1 MVALQLAAIFGA
13 PDLKT
18 KPVTPDDLSSSVI
31 AFPPLARRADLS
43 LDADGNRA
51 LIRHLEAGGVRTLMY
66 GGNANFYHL
75 PTSEYAA
82 TLDFVAQAAGPHTW
96 VIPSAGA
103 DYGKLMDQAAVL
115 RSRPFPTA
123 MALPFGKPSNDSGVA
138 TALRRFSDRL
148 GKPIIAYVKGTG
160 YIEPATLAA
169 LAKDGVICAI
179 KYAIVREQPSDDPYL
194 AELVEKVDRA
204 IVVSGIGERP
214 AIVHWRDFGLRS
226 FTSGSVCV
234 APRGSM
240 RILALLGA
248 KRYDEA
254 AKIRAAYIP
263 LEDQRDA
270 LGPLRVLHDA
280 VTLAGIAD
288 MGPMLPMVS
297 NLAPAERAPV
307 QAAARALLAH
317 DRALADSPVAA

>member
-1 MVALQLAAIFGA
+1 M
-13 PDLKT
+13 KT
-18 KPVTPDDLSSSVI
+18 TAVQPADLSASVL
-31 AFPPLARRADLS
+31 AVPPLARRADLT
-43 LDADGNRA
+43 LDPEQNRA

-82 TLDFVAQAAGPHTW
+82 TLDFLEKAAGPDSW

-103 DYGKLMDQAAVL
+103 DFGKLMDQAAIL
-115 RSRPFPTA
+115 RTRAFPTA
-123 MALPFGKPSNDSGVA
+123 MALPFGNPSNDSGVA
-138 TALRRFSDRL
+138 TALRRFSDRF
-148 GKPIIAYVKGTG
+148 GKPIIAYVKGLG
-160 YIEPATLAA
+160 YIEPATLGK

-179 KYAIVREQPSDDPYL
+179 KYAIVRDDPKKDAYL
-194 AELVEKVDRA
+194 DQLVQHVDRDL
-204 IVVSGIGERP
+204 IISGIGERP
-214 AIVHWRDFGLRS
+214 AIVHLRDFGLKS

-240 RILALLGA
+240 QILHLLKA

-254 AKIRAAYIP
+254 EKIRAAYIP

-270 LGPLRVLHDA
+270 LGPIRVLHDA

-288 MGPMLPMVS
+288 MGPMLPMIS
-297 NLAPAERAPV
+297 NLGAKERDAV
-307 QAAARALLAH
+307 QSAAKTLLAH
-317 DRALADSPVAA
+317 DRNLTTDRVAA